1 MKIAE
6 VANVLQILESIGRL
20 EVTMAEFYATC
31 AEVWTADSSFW
42 QSLQEE
48 EHQHSQNIEK
58 MAAIITRRQD
68 HFELNRTFNPTAIN
82 TFIAYV
88 NSMIQ
93 RVREQREPRLEPA
106 QVLAIARDMEQSIIE
121 GKYNEIVKTK
131 DAEYLGMI
139 RGILADTLVHRNKIA
154 NRLAA
159 VSKTH

>member
-1 MKIAE
+1 MKLAE
-6 VANVLQILESIGRL
+6 VAKVLQILETIGRL

-42 QSLQEE
+42 QGLQVE

-68 HFELNRTFNPTAIN
+68 HFELNRAFNPTAIN

-88 NSMIQ
+88 TSMIQ

-106 QVLAIARDMEQSIIE
+106 QVLAMARDMEQSIIE
-121 GKYNEIVKTK
+121 GKYNEIVKTN
-131 DAEYLGMI
+131 DAEYLRMT

-154 NRLAA
+154 DRLVA